1 MAKATEPPTQTELAI
16 AVLELARNRHFHT
29 VMRYL
34 RAEREDL
41 IYCMTSSIGD
51 QSERFGYVSRL
62 AGGVTAL
69 SAVLDQFISLSKT
82 LDGTGIEGFAADTD
96 QGVQSKAP

>member
-51 QSERFGYVSRL
+51 LFHCPVFIGHYASGRF
-62 AGGVTAL
+62 TH
-69 SAVLDQFISLSKT
+69 F
-82 LDGTGIEGFAADTD
+82 F
-96 QGVQSKAP
+96 

>member
-51 QSERFGYVSRL
+51 QSERLVTRL
-62 AGGVTAL
+62 CT
-69 SAVLDQFISLSKT
+69 SQ
-82 LDGTGIEGFAADTD
+82 
-96 QGVQSKAP
+96 